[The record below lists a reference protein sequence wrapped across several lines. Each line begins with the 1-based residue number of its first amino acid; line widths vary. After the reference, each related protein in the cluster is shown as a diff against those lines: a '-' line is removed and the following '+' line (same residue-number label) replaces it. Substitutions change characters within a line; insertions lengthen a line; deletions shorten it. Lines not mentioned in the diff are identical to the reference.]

1 MGVHLMSARSGWLA
15 ASALSCLAAVGP
27 SVARAEVGA
36 SELVEQGRYLAIAGD
51 CGGCHT
57 RPEGG
62 KAFAGGYAITSP
74 VGAIYSTN
82 ITSSSIAGIGS
93 YSEAQFSRALREG
106 IRRDGTHL
114 YPAMPY
120 TAYAKLSDADVR
132 ALYVYF
138 TQSVQAVD
146 EQPPVTRLPF
156 PFNLRT
162 SMSIWNTMFLSTAR
176 FTADPRR
183 SAEWNRG
190 AYLAEALEHCGA
202 CHTPRNA
209 LMAEQSRRQFAG
221 TRVGGWYAPNITSDP
236 VSGIGAWTRDE
247 LVQYLKTGALH
258 AKAQAAGG
266 MAEAVGD
273 SLQYLTAQDLSALG
287 TYMRSVPP
295 IRDQGDSRARDSWGA
310 PVEHEAELRGRPTT
324 AGSERPE
331 GSALYSGNCASCHQ
345 PTGAGTADHGYPS
358 LFHNTATGA
367 RHADNLVAAI
377 LFGVDR
383 EVGGSHSF
391 MPRFDAASYVQPLN
405 DTQVATLANYILHE
419 FGDPTVHV
427 TIDDVAAAR
436 SRGAAK
442 WLVQVT
448 EGLLTLACLLLASL
462 GLWAL
467 WRRRRRRGL
476 P

>member
-1 MGVHLMSARSGWLA
+1 MDVRLWSVRSGWLA
-15 ASALSCLAAVGP
+15 AGILSCMAAIGP
-27 SVARAEVGA
+27 SVAGAEVGTN
-36 SELVEQGRYLAIAGD
+36 ELAERGRYLAIAGD

-62 KAFAGGYAITSP
+62 KAFAGGYEITSP

-120 TAYAKLSDADVR
+120 TAYAKLSDSDVR
-132 ALYVYF
+132 ALYFYF

-156 PFNLRT
+156 PFNLRM
-162 SMSIWNTMFLSTAR
+162 SMSIWNTLFLSTAR
-176 FTADPRR
+176 FTPDPRR
-183 SAEWNRG
+183 SDEWNRG

-236 VSGIGAWTRDE
+236 VSGIGAWPRDE

-258 AKAQAAGG
+258 GKAQAAGG
-266 MAEAVGD
+266 MAEAVGN
-273 SLQYLTAQDLSALG
+273 SLQYLTSQDLGALA
-287 TYMRSVPP
+287 TYLLSVSP
-295 IRDQGDSRARDSWGA
+295 IRDHSDRRARDTWGA

-324 AGSERPE
+324 AGSEQPE
-331 GSALYSGNCASCHQ
+331 GNALYSGNCASCHQ
-345 PTGAGTADHGYPS
+345 PTGAGTADHSYPA

-383 EVGGSHSF
+383 EVGGRHVF
-391 MPRFDAASYVQPLN
+391 MPRFDATSYVQPLN
-405 DTQVATLANYILHE
+405 DSEVATLANYVLHE
-419 FGDPTVHV
+419 FGNPTVHV

-436 SRGAAK
+436 SQGFAK
-442 WLVQVT
+442 WLVQIT
-448 EGLLTLACLLLASL
+448 EGLLIFAGLALVTL
-462 GLWAL
+462 GLWIL
-467 WRRRRRRGL
+467 GRRRRAH

>member
-1 MGVHLMSARSGWLA
+1 MAVHLGSVRGGWLA
-15 ASALSCLAAVGP
+15 ASALACLAAVGP
-27 SVARAEVGA
+27 SVANAEVGA
-36 SELVEQGRYLAIAGD
+36 NELAEQGRYLAIAGD

-74 VGAIYSTN
+74 VGTIYSTN
-82 ITSSSIAGIGS
+82 ITSSSIAGIGA

-138 TQSVQAVD
+138 MQSVQAVD

-162 SMSIWNTMFLSTAR
+162 SMSIWNTLFLSTTR
-176 FTADPRR
+176 FTPDPRR

-190 AYLAEALEHCGA
+190 AYLAEGLEHCGA

-221 TRVGGWYAPNITSDP
+221 ARVGGWYAPNITSDP

-247 LVQYLKTGALH
+247 VVQYLKTGALH
-258 AKAQAAGG
+258 GKAQAAGG

-273 SLQYLTAQDLSALG
+273 SLQYLTSQDLDALA
-287 TYMRSVPP
+287 TYLLSVSP
-295 IRDQGDSRARDSWGA
+295 IRDQRDSRARDTWGA
-310 PVEHEAELRGRPTT
+310 PVEYEAELRGQPTT
-324 AGSERPE
+324 AGSEQPE
-331 GSALYSGNCASCHQ
+331 GNALYSGNCASCHQ
-345 PTGAGTADHGYPS
+345 PTGAGTADHSYPA

-367 RHADNLVAAI
+367 RHADNLLAAI

-383 EVGGSHSF
+383 EIGGRQEL
-391 MPRFDAASYVQPLN
+391 MPRFDATSYVQPLN
-405 DTQVATLANYILHE
+405 DTEVATLANYVLHA
-419 FGDPTVHV
+419 FGNPTVHV

-436 SRGAAK
+436 SRGFAK
-442 WLVQVT
+442 WLVEGTQSLLVFAGLALVT
-448 EGLLTLACLLLASL
+448 L
-462 GLWAL
+462 GLWIL
-467 WRRRRRRGL
+467 VRRRRNH

>member
-1 MGVHLMSARSGWLA
+1 MDVHLGSVRSGWLA
-15 ASALSCLAAVGP
+15 ASALSCMAAVGP

-36 SELVEQGRYLAIAGD
+36 SELAEQGRYLAIAGD

-82 ITSSSIAGIGS
+82 ITSSSIAGIGA
-93 YSEAQFSRALREG
+93 YSEAQFSRALRDG

-132 ALYVYF
+132 ALYIYF

-146 EQPPVTRLPF
+146 ERPPVTRLPL
-156 PFNLRT
+156 PFNLRA
-162 SMSIWNTMFLSTAR
+162 SMSIWNALFLSTTR
-176 FTADPRR
+176 FTPNPRR
-183 SAEWNRG
+183 SPEWNRG
-190 AYLAEALEHCGA
+190 AYLAESLEHCGA

-247 LVQYLKTGALH
+247 LVQYLKSGALH
-258 AKAQAAGG
+258 GKAQAAGG
-266 MAEAVGD
+266 MAEAVGN
-273 SLQYLTAQDLSALG
+273 SLQYLTSQDLRALA
-287 TYMRSVPP
+287 TYLLSVSP
-295 IRDQGDSRARDSWGA
+295 IRDQSDSRARDTWGA

-331 GSALYSGNCASCHQ
+331 GNALYSGNCASCHQ
-345 PTGAGTADHGYPS
+345 PTGAGTADYSYPP

-367 RHADNLVAAI
+367 QHADNLVAAI

-383 EVGGSHSF
+383 DVGGNHAF
-391 MPRFDAASYVQPLN
+391 MPRFDATSYVQPLN
-405 DTQVATLANYILHE
+405 DTQVATLANYVLHE
-419 FGDPTVHV
+419 FGNLTVHV
-427 TIDDVAAAR
+427 TSDDVAAVR
-436 SRGAAK
+436 SRGFAK
-442 WLVQVT
+442 WFVQFTEVLLIFVGLGLVT
-448 EGLLTLACLLLASL
+448 L
-462 GLWAL
+462 GLWIRA
-467 WRRRRRRGL
+467 RRRRAHA
-476 P
+476 

>member
-1 MGVHLMSARSGWLA
+1 MDVHLGSVRGGWLV
-15 ASALSCLAAVGP
+15 ASALSCVAAAGP
-27 SVARAEVGA
+27 SVAHAEVSA
-36 SELVEQGRYLAIAGD
+36 SEVAEQGRYLAIAGD

-57 RPEGG
+57 RPGG
-62 KAFAGGYAITSP
+62 GQAFAGGYAIESP

-82 ITSSSIAGIGS
+82 ITSSSIAGIGA
-93 YSEAQFSRALREG
+93 YTEAQFSRALREG

-120 TAYAKLSDADVR
+120 TAYAKLSDADIR

-138 TQSVQAVD
+138 TKSVHPVD
-146 EQPPVTRLPF
+146 AQPPVTRLPF

-162 SMSIWNTMFLSTAR
+162 SMWIWNTLFLSTAR
-176 FTADPRR
+176 FTPDPHR

-209 LMAEQSRRQFAG
+209 LMAEQLRREFAG

-258 AKAQAAGG
+258 GKAQAAGG
-266 MAEAVGD
+266 MAEAVGN
-273 SLQYLTAQDLSALG
+273 SLQYLTSQDLDALA
-287 TYMRSVPP
+287 TYLLSVAP
-295 IRDQGDSRARDSWGA
+295 IRDQSESRARDTWGA
-310 PVEHEAELRGRPTT
+310 PVEYEAELRGRATT
-324 AGSERPE
+324 AGSEQPE
-331 GSALYSGNCASCHQ
+331 GNALYSGNCASCHQ
-345 PTGAGTADHGYPS
+345 PTGAGTADHSYPA

-383 EVGGSHSF
+383 DVSDGHAL
-391 MPRFDAASYVQPLN
+391 MPRFDATSYVQPLN
-405 DTQVATLANYILHE
+405 DAEVASLANYVLHE
-419 FGDPTVHV
+419 FGNPAVHV
-427 TIDDVAAAR
+427 TIEDVAATR
-436 SRGAAK
+436 SRGFAK
-442 WLVQVT
+442 GLVLGT
-448 EGLLTLACLLLASL
+448 RGLLIFAALAIVTLGVWILS
-462 GLWAL
+462 
-467 WRRRRRRGL
+467 RRRRAHS
-476 P
+476 